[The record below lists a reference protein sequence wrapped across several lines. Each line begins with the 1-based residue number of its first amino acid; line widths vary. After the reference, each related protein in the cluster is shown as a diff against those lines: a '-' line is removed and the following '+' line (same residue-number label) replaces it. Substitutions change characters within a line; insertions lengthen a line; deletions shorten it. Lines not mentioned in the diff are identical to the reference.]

1 MITKF
6 QIFIKEG
13 LIISSSNEKMVGML
27 RKSLKQYP
35 CMITSGGIDIYD
47 EYYMNQ
53 IYVFRPVDNEKIT
66 GIDVKKVDDFIRPF
80 GWFISSIITTEDVKL
95 TDMAKYTEKIL
106 SGKYNIKI
114 KQVSIEQK
122 FGDEIKD
129 FPNTL
134 YHITDKKF
142 IPKIKEKG
150 LIPRYMGKRTIHP
163 ERIYLCDEYGLSHL
177 YGEFKSLLDYPTI
190 ISIDMS
196 ELTIKLFQ
204 DNNFQLGG
212 YYTLENIP
220 AKCINFNPDTIFS
233 NDVPVKQQ
241 DGKYFDY

>member
-1 MITKF
+1 MLMITKF

-13 LIISSSNEKMVGML
+13 LIISTSNEKMVNVL
-27 RKSLKQYP
+27 RKSLKEYP

-53 IYVFRPVDNEKIT
+53 MYSFKAVDNNKIN
-66 GIDVKKVDDFIRPF
+66 GIDVKKVDNFIRPF
-80 GWFISSIITTEDVKL
+80 GWFISSIITTENVKL

-106 SGKYNIKI
+106 SGKYSIKI

-122 FGDEIKD
+122 FGDEMKD

-134 YHITDKKF
+134 YHITDQKF

-163 ERIYLCDEYGLSHL
+163 ERIYLCDEYGLSQL
-177 YGEFKSLLDYPTI
+177 YGEFKSLLEKPTT

-196 ELTIKLFQ
+196 KLTIKLFQ

-220 AKCINFNPDTIFS
+220 PKYIDFNP
-233 NDVPVKQQ
+233 K
-241 DGKYFDY
+241 

>member
-1 MITKF
+1 
-6 QIFIKEG
+6 
-13 LIISSSNEKMVGML
+13 
-27 RKSLKQYP
+27 
-35 CMITSGGIDIYD
+35 MITSGGFEIYD

-53 IYVFRPVDNEKIT
+53 MYTFKPVDNDKIK
-66 GIDVKKVDDFIRPF
+66 GIDVKKVDNFIRPL
-80 GWFISSIITTEDVKL
+80 GWFISCVITTDNVKL

-106 SGKYNIKI
+106 SGEYNIKI
-114 KQVSIEQK
+114 KSLSIEQK
-122 FGDEIKD
+122 FGDKIDDTPKI
-129 FPNTL
+129 L

-177 YGEFKSLLDYPTI
+177 YGEFKSLLVYPTI

-196 ELTIKLFQ
+196 KLTIKLFQ

-220 AKCINFNPDTIFS
+220 AKYINFNPDTMFS
-233 NDVPVKQQ
+233 NDVPHK
-241 DGKYFDY
+241 DGKWVDY